1 MWLMYGGS
9 LNPLL
14 VVYVFV
20 CLNLLVILDR
30 HFFFKVIFI
39 DLVNFDVKIGA

>member
-1 MWLMYGGS
+1 MWAMYGGS
-9 LNPLL
+9 LNPFL

-30 HFFFKVIFI
+30 HFFFKVFI